1 MNQSEVEE
9 HRLESGDRF
18 LLITIKV
25 KWKGSYLSP
34 SRHREEVPTHHYQ
47 GTGDKFPLITI
58 KVLGTA
64 SSSPSRY
71 KG

>member
-25 KWKGSYLSP
+25 IAFCFL
-34 SRHREEVPTHHYQ
+34 HFFT
-47 GTGDKFPLITI
+47 L
-58 KVLGTA
+58 L
-64 SSSPSRY
+64 
-71 KG
+71 

>member
-25 KWKGSYLSP
+25 IAFCL
-34 SRHREEVPTHHYQ
+34 
-47 GTGDKFPLITI
+47 
-58 KVLGTA
+58 
-64 SSSPSRY
+64 SSPYHEPVRGGGAQAGVWGEVSTHY
-71 KG
+71 L